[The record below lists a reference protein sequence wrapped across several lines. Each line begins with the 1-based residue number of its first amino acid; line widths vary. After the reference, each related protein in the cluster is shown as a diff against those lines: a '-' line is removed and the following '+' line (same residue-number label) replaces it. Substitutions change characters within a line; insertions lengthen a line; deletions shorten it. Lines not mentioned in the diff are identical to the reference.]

1 MNATSRTKKKRAKKN
16 RKKKKRNLR
25 RRSDAGVHARL
36 VDTVAHPR
44 WRRLDAHRKTRPRR
58 RISHTSAVAETH
70 RGLRTEESQ
79 LLSFAH
85 AQSTANVVGRK
96 SSVSLDAASN
106 ALRSGPQGLGK
117 GDETSATAVNEG
129 GGPPRH
135 RQSGDVERRVVPG
148 LVAAVQTRG
157 VSLFFLSYYTMI
169 NYYYPD
175 YYYHYTMIIITTLRI
190 TIHLIMTIT
199 ITTS

>member
-1 MNATSRTKKKRAKKN
+1 MNATTSRRKGAGQAAKTN

-25 RRSDAGVHARL
+25 RSRSSDAEAVHARL

-44 WRRLDAHRKTRPRR
+44 WRRLDAHR
-58 RISHTSAVAETH
+58 SHTSAVAETH
-70 RGLRTEESQ
+70 RGLRTAESQ
-79 LLSFAH
+79 LRRNAHAQRTSAHNETGATALNAH
-85 AQSTANVVGRK
+85 AQSTSAHDETRK
-96 SSVSLDAASN
+96 N
-106 ALRSGPQGLGK
+106 AH
-117 GDETSATAVNEG
+117 DETSATAVNEG

-135 RQSGDVERRVVPG
+135 RQSGEVERRVVPA